1 MSSMIPTL
9 SLPLSAKLSQDSLP
23 LNSSFSSS
31 SLLRLKLK
39 RKQEILWSKT
49 EARNRSS
56 HSFPSLLVSCL
67 RPSPLSNT
75 YLMKWLSM
83 CLSGMTSPKR
93 LYFSSTKASFPHS
106 PTCWL
111 VWPPLFIPSL
121 LSSLINFSH

>member
-31 SLLRLKLK
+31 SLLRLKLN
-39 RKQEILWSKT
+39 RKQETLWNKS
-49 EARNRSS
+49 EARQRSS
-56 HSFPSLLVSCL
+56 PVFHSLLLSCL
-67 RPSPLSNT
+67 RPSLLSNT
-75 YLMKWLSM
+75 SHIRKPSM